1 MPDHLR
7 VAIKPVV
14 IGATLGL
21 FRSEGKKKD
30 IMLKRCSKGSNRVHY
45 IRLSMKEK
53 INKKDFCDWS

>member
-1 MPDHLR
+1 MPDQLR

-45 IRLSMKEK
+45 LRLSMKKEK
-53 INKKDFCDWS
+53 TNKNDFCD